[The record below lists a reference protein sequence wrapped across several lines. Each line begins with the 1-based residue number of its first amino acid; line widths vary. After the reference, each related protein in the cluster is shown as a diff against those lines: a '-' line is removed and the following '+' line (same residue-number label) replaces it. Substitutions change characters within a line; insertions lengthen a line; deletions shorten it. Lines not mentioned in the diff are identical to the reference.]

1 MPPLVEKLATGL
13 GDFSGEPARADFR
26 RVEPVAASR
35 RLGVQRGEK
44 ARDRRLRIALRAE
57 SRKLWVV
64 AVAARFPRENFLRE
78 ERLAPR
84 GDEPPRVEMLRVNR
98 PEPHVRDASRLS
110 VVFKPRNKN
119 SRRLRAVRPL
129 SNVCFFQTENHD
141 TMPVISRGLEGII
154 AAETRIGDVRGDIG
168 QLIYCGYD
176 INELADKATYEEVI
190 HLLWHGRLPTQRE
203 LDRLTTALRAERE
216 IPQGVIDLIRTAP
229 KTAAPID
236 VMRTAV
242 SMLGCYPTVRHDLD
256 MPENQAIAI
265 KLVSQIGIIAAWFH
279 RSRLGLPLTPIRKDL
294 SEAAHFLWLMTGEEP
309 GTEAVRTLDVAY
321 VLHAEHG
328 FNASTFTARVVSST
342 LSDMY
347 SAISAAI
354 GALKGPLHGGANEGV
369 IHMLQEIGSLDKVD
383 QWVEDALAQKK
394 KIMGIG
400 HRVYKVLDPRAPHL
414 KAMAIKLSNELG
426 EAKWI
431 QMSERI
437 AAIMK
442 ERKGLNANVDFYSA
456 TVYYSLGIPTDL
468 FTPIFAIARMS
479 GWTAHVLEQLAD
491 NRLFRPLSE
500 YVGPEPDKKFVP
512 IGKR

>member
-1 MPPLVEKLATGL
+1 
-13 GDFSGEPARADFR
+13 
-26 RVEPVAASR
+26 
-35 RLGVQRGEK
+35 
-44 ARDRRLRIALRAE
+44 
-57 SRKLWVV
+57 
-64 AVAARFPRENFLRE
+64 
-78 ERLAPR
+78 
-84 GDEPPRVEMLRVNR
+84 
-98 PEPHVRDASRLS
+98 
-110 VVFKPRNKN
+110 
-119 SRRLRAVRPL
+119 
-129 SNVCFFQTENHD
+129 
-141 TMPVISRGLEGII
+141 MPVISRGLEGII

-176 INELADKATYEEVI
+176 INELAGKATYEEVI
-190 HLLWHGRLPTQRE
+190 HLLWHGRLPNRRE
-203 LDRLTTALRAERE
+203 LGKLTEALRAERE
-216 IPQGVIDLIRTAP
+216 IPQGVIDLIQTAP

-265 KLVSQIGIIAAWFH
+265 KLVAQIGIIAAWFH
-279 RSRLGLPLTPIRKDL
+279 RARQGEALTPIRKDL
-294 SEAAHFLWLMTGEEP
+294 SEAGHFLWLMSGEEP
-309 GTEAVRTLDVAY
+309 SADATRTLDVAF

-369 IHMLQEIGSLDKVD
+369 IHMLQEIGSLEKVD

-414 KAMAIKLSNELG
+414 KAMGIKLSNELG
-426 EAKWI
+426 EPKWI

-437 AAIMK
+437 ASIMK
-442 ERKGLNANVDFYSA
+442 DKKGLNANVDFYSA

-500 YVGPEPDKKFVP
+500 YVGPEPGKKFVP
-512 IGKR
+512 IAER